1 MLLEDLYFQ
10 QLHHIEQVEPWHLDN
25 GTPGLLAG
33 AVLLHFEDGML
44 ACWSPLRY
52 GMRPTGTVLGVSVN
66 GVLTSP
72 GYRLSVLPTE
82 AGDKRF
88 DLSLP
93 RHSISGH
100 ALQDLLGTD
109 TVPRLMLADMVL
121 DNAMITLRL
130 RLGLG
135 QNSTWQLDYFPTL
148 DGSVGF
154 SPQGHPF
161 TVRTWRVENADSPA
175 SWLLPES
182 PYPFVLAGRIWPSAH
197 PNHWPLALRK
207 AWQSQPD
214 STPYRTILREALIA
228 RFQQHDQLR
237 QRLLAMQLP
246 ESVKGLPEGLLVEV
260 IAALRTWQRQS
271 GQR

>member
-10 QLHHIEQVEPWHLDN
+10 QLHRIELVEPWRLEN

-33 AVLLHFEDGML
+33 AVLLHFEDGVL

-52 GMRPTGTVLGVSVN
+52 GMRPTGIALGIAAN

-88 DLSLP
+88 DLTLP
-93 RHSISGH
+93 RHCISGH
-100 ALQDLLGTD
+100 ALQDLLSTD
-109 TVPRLMLADMVL
+109 TAPRLMLANMVL
-121 DNAMITLRL
+121 DDAMITLRL
-130 RLGLG
+130 RLGVG
-135 QNSTWQLDYFPTL
+135 QNSTWQLSYFPAL
-148 DGSVGF
+148 DGSVGL
-154 SPQGHPF
+154 SAQGHTL
-161 TVRTWRVENADSPA
+161 TVRTWRVENADDPA

-182 PYPFVLAGRIWPSAH
+182 PYPFALAGRIWPSAH

-214 STPYRTILREALIA
+214 STAYRTILREALIA
-228 RFQQHDQLR
+228 RFHQHDQLR

-246 ESVKGLPEGLLVEV
+246 ESVKGLPEGLLLEV
-260 IAALRTWQRQS
+260 VNELRRLF
-271 GQR
+271 R

>member
-10 QLHHIEQVEPWHLDN
+10 QLHRIELVEPWHLDN
-25 GTPGLLAG
+25 GMPGLLAG
-33 AVLLHFEDGML
+33 AVLLHFEDGVL

-52 GMRPTGTVLGVSVN
+52 SMRSSGTALGIAAS

-72 GYRLSVLPTE
+72 GYRLSVLPVE

-93 RHSISGH
+93 RYSISGH

-121 DNAMITLRL
+121 DDAMITLRL

-135 QNSTWQLDYFPTL
+135 QNSAWQLGYFPVL
-148 DGSVGF
+148 DGCVGF
-154 SPQGHPF
+154 SPQSHTPI
-161 TVRTWRVENADSPA
+161 VRTWRVENADSPA

-182 PYPFVLAGRIWPSAH
+182 PYPIVLAGRIWPSAH

-214 STPYRTILREALIA
+214 STAYRTILREALTA

-260 IAALRTWQRQS
+260 IAALRTWQRQI
-271 GQR
+271 GQL

>member
-10 QLHHIEQVEPWHLDN
+10 QLHRIELVEPWRLDN

-33 AVLLHFEDGML
+33 AVLLHFEDGVL

-52 GMRPTGTVLGVSVN
+52 GMRPTGIALGISVN
-66 GVLTSP
+66 GVLTSL

-88 DLSLP
+88 DLTLP
-93 RHSISGH
+93 RHCISGH
-100 ALQDLLGTD
+100 ALQDLLSTD
-109 TVPRLMLADMVL
+109 TAPRLMLANMVL
-121 DNAMITLRL
+121 DDAMITLRL

-135 QNSTWQLDYFPTL
+135 QNSTWQLSYLPAL
-148 DGSVGF
+148 DGSVGL
-154 SPQGHPF
+154 SPQGHTL
-161 TVRTWRVENADSPA
+161 TVRTWRVENANSPA

-197 PNHWPLALRK
+197 PNHWPVALRK

-214 STPYRTILREALIA
+214 SIAYRTILREALIA

-246 ESVKGLPEGLLVEV
+246 ESVKGLPEGLLLEV
-260 IAALRTWQRQS
+260 VNELRRLF
-271 GQR
+271 R

>member
-10 QLHHIEQVEPWHLDN
+10 QLHRIELVEPWRLDK

-33 AVLLHFEDGML
+33 AVLLHFENRVL

-52 GMRPTGTVLGVSVN
+52 GMRPTGTALGIAAN

-72 GYRLSVLPTE
+72 GYRLSVLPAE

-88 DLSLP
+88 DLTLP
-93 RHSISGH
+93 RHTISGH
-100 ALQDLLGTD
+100 ALKDLLGTD
-109 TVPRLMLADMVL
+109 PGPRLMLANMVL
-121 DNAMITLRL
+121 DEAMITLRL

-135 QNSTWQLDYFPTL
+135 QNSTWQLSYFPAL
-148 DGSVGF
+148 DGSVSF
-154 SPQGHPF
+154 SPQGH
-161 TVRTWRVENADSPA
+161 TLTIRTWRVENADSPA

-197 PNHWPLALRK
+197 PNHWPLALSK
-207 AWQSQPD
+207 AWQAQPD
-214 STPYRTILREALIA
+214 SIAYRTILREALIA

-237 QRLLAMQLP
+237 RRLLAMKLP
-246 ESVKGLPEGLLVEV
+246 ESVKGLPEGLLPEV
-260 IAALRTWQRQS
+260 VNELRRLF
-271 GQR
+271 R

>member
-10 QLHHIEQVEPWHLDN
+10 QLHHIELVEPWRLDN

-33 AVLLHFEDGML
+33 AVLLHFEDGVL

-52 GMRPTGTVLGVSVN
+52 GMRPTGTVQGVSVN

-72 GYRLSVLPTE
+72 GYRLSVLPAET
-82 AGDKRF
+82 GDKRF
-88 DLSLP
+88 DLTLL
-93 RHSISGH
+93 RHTISGH
-100 ALQDLLGTD
+100 ALKDLLGTD
-109 TVPRLMLADMVL
+109 TAPRLMLANMVL
-121 DNAMITLRL
+121 DDAMITLRL

-135 QNSTWQLDYFPTL
+135 QNSTWQLSYLPAL
-148 DGSVGF
+148 DGSISF
-154 SPQGHPF
+154 SPQGHTPI
-161 TVRTWRVENADSPA
+161 VRTWRVENADSPA
-175 SWLLPES
+175 CWLLPES

-197 PNHWPLALRK
+197 LNHWPLALRK

-214 STPYRTILREALIA
+214 STAYRTILHEALAA

-246 ESVKGLPEGLLVEV
+246 ESVKGLPEGLLLEV
-260 IAALRTWQRQS
+260 VNELRRLF
-271 GQR
+271 R

>member
-10 QLHHIEQVEPWHLDN
+10 QLHRIELVEPWRLDN

-33 AVLLHFEDGML
+33 AVLLHFEDGVL

-52 GMRPTGTVLGVSVN
+52 GMRPTGTALGVSVN

-72 GYRLSVLPTE
+72 GYRLSVLPAE
-82 AGDKRF
+82 AVDRQF
-88 DLSLP
+88 DLTLP

-100 ALQDLLGTD
+100 ALQELLGTD
-109 TVPRLMLADMVL
+109 TALRLMLADMVL
-121 DNAMITLRL
+121 DDAMITLRL

-135 QNSTWQLDYFPTL
+135 QNSAWQLGYFPVL
-148 DGSVGF
+148 DGCVGF
-154 SPQGHPF
+154 SPQGRTPI
-161 TVRTWRVENADSPA
+161 VRTWRVENADSPA

-214 STPYRTILREALIA
+214 STAYRTILREALIA
-228 RFQQHDQLR
+228 RFQQHNQLR
-237 QRLLAMQLP
+237 QRLLTMQLP
-246 ESVKGLPEGLLVEV
+246 ESVKGLPEGLLLEMVNE
-260 IAALRTWQRQS
+260 LRRLF
-271 GQR
+271 R

>member
-10 QLHHIEQVEPWHLDN
+10 QLHRIELVEPWRLDN

-33 AVLLHFEDGML
+33 AVLLHFEDGVL

-52 GMRPTGTVLGVSVN
+52 ALRPTGTVQGIAAN

-72 GYRLSVLPTE
+72 GYRLSVLPAE
-82 AGDKRF
+82 AVDKRF
-88 DLSLP
+88 DLTLA
-93 RHSISGH
+93 RHSIGGH

-109 TVPRLMLADMVL
+109 TAPRLMLADMVL
-121 DNAMITLRL
+121 DDAMIALRL

-135 QNSTWQLDYFPTL
+135 QNSAWQLGYFPAL
-148 DGSVGF
+148 DGCVGF
-154 SPQGHPF
+154 SPQGHTPI
-161 TVRTWRVENADSPA
+161 VRTWRVENADSPA

-182 PYPFVLAGRIWPSAH
+182 PYPFILAGRIWPSAH

-214 STPYRTILREALIA
+214 SIAYRTILSEALIA

-246 ESVKGLPEGLLVEV
+246 ESVNSLDLTRPR
-260 IAALRTWQRQS
+260 LRPS
-271 GQR
+271 GAVTSV

>member
-10 QLHHIEQVEPWHLDN
+10 QLHRIELVEPWRLDN

-33 AVLLHFEDGML
+33 AVLLHVEDGVL

-52 GMRPTGTVLGVSVN
+52 SMRSSGTALGIAAN

-72 GYRLSVLPTE
+72 AYRLSVLPAE
-82 AGDKRF
+82 AVDRQF
-88 DLSLP
+88 DLTLP

-100 ALQDLLGTD
+100 ALQELLGTD
-109 TVPRLMLADMVL
+109 TAPRLMLANMVL
-121 DNAMITLRL
+121 DEAMTTLRL

-135 QNSTWQLDYFPTL
+135 QNSMWQLSYFPAL
-148 DGSVGF
+148 DGSVGL
-154 SPQGHPF
+154 SPQSHTPI
-161 TVRTWRVENADSPA
+161 VRTWRVENADSPA
-175 SWLLPES
+175 RWLLQES

-214 STPYRTILREALIA
+214 SIAYRTILREALIA

-237 QRLLAMQLP
+237 QRLLTMQLP
-246 ESVKGLPEGLLVEV
+246 ESVKGLPEGLLLEV
-260 IAALRTWQRQS
+260 VNELRRLF
-271 GQR
+271 R